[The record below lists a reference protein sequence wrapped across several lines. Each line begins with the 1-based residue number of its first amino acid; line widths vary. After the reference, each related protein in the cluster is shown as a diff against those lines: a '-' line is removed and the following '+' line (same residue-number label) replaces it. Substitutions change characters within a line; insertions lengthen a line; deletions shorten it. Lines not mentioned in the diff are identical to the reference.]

1 MQLVFLYTA
10 LFLCGPTKLAVTQ
23 LECPS
28 DNTAVSGYTFV
39 LGLSE
44 TDDTF

>member
-1 MQLVFLYTA
+1 MQLVFLYTI
-10 LFLCGPTKLAVTQ
+10 FSLCGLKKLAVTQ

-28 DNTAVSGYTFV
+28 DNSVVSGHKFV

>member
-1 MQLVFLYTA
+1 MRLVFLYKA
-10 LFLCGPTKLAVTQ
+10 LFLCGLKKLAVTQ

-28 DNTAVSGYTFV
+28 DNTVVSGHTYV